1 MSLGPQPSP
10 SEATIPVR
18 DSYTHFIH
26 GEDAAPSNG
35 QWIDVEDPSTGKRI
49 TRCARGDSRDIAIAT
64 ESAERGFQAWRA
76 FTPVERSRVMARI
89 AATIRSNAASLAH
102 LETLDTGKPLWAS
115 HFDVETCARYF
126 EYFAGVA
133 DKMLGEVIPAT
144 NSHLMYSVRE
154 PYGVTGHII
163 PWNGPITQ
171 AGRGAAPALCAGN
184 SVVLK
189 PAEETPMTTLEL
201 ARLCLECGLP
211 PGAMNVV
218 TGYGAEAGAALVAD
232 NRVRKVTFTG
242 SVETGRAVLHA
253 TADRIVPATVEL
265 GGKSPMIVF
274 DDADL
279 DRAAAVACRAFTANS
294 GQVCSAGTRLIV
306 ARKVQQAFVER
317 LVTELA
323 KLKVAPGIANAN
335 LGPLISARQL
345 ARVQGYLDIGRDEGA
360 SLVHGGGRPE
370 GLGEDGYFLA
380 PTLFANGN
388 NQMRIAREEIFGPVA
403 LVIPFDDDEEAVFI
417 ANDSDFGLVSA
428 LWTSDVGRA
437 HSVAERIQAG
447 QVVIND
453 YTPIGPEAPFGGYKK
468 SGFGREKGLASLH
481 DYTQVKTI
489 IVNKTASSRSQ

>member
-1 MSLGPQPSP
+1 MTLANQQAGS
-10 SEATIPVR
+10 AAAIPVR
-18 DSYTHFIH
+18 ESYPHFIH
-26 GEDAAPSNG
+26 GESVPAADG
-35 QWIDVEDPSTGKRI
+35 QWIDVEDPSTGKQI
-49 TRCARGDSRDIAIAT
+49 TRCARGNARDIAMAT
-64 ESAERGFQAWRA
+64 ESAERGFQAWRGLA
-76 FTPVERSRVMARI
+76 PVERSRVLARI
-89 AATIRSNAASLAH
+89 AATIRANAASLAH
-102 LETLDTGKPLWAS
+102 LETLDTGKPLRAS

-201 ARLCLECGLP
+201 ARMCLECGLP
-211 PGAMNVV
+211 PGTMNVV

-232 NRVRKVTFTG
+232 QRVRKVTFTG

-265 GGKSPMIVF
+265 GGKSPMVVF

-279 DRAAAVACRAFTANS
+279 DRAAVVACRAFTVNS

-306 ARKVQQAFVER
+306 ARRIQQAFVDR

-323 KLKVAPGIANAN
+323 KLKVAPGIANAD

-345 ARVQGYLDIGRDEGA
+345 ARVEGYVGIGRDEGA
-360 SLVHGGGRPE
+360 SLVHGGGRPG
-370 GLGEDGYFLA
+370 GLGEGGYFLA
-380 PTLFANGN
+380 PTLFADGN

-403 LVIPFDDDEEAVFI
+403 VVIPFDDDDEAVFI
-417 ANDSDFGLVSA
+417 ANDSEFGLASA

-437 HSVAERIQAG
+437 HALAERIQAG

-489 IVNKTASSRSQ
+489 IINKAVAPRNR